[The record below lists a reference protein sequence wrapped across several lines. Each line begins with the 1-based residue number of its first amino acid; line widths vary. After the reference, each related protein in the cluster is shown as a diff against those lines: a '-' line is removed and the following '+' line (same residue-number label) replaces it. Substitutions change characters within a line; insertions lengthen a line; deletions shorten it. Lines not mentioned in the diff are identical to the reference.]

1 MRIHLKS
8 VIRPA
13 LVCALSGGAA
23 TVFAFAGGVFGGRVT
38 PTHIVD
44 ALERRDGI
52 YPAARRA
59 HAKGACFSGHFDSN
73 GESASLTRARA
84 LAPGV
89 RSRVV
94 GRFSTGGGKPHA
106 PDGRLVFRGMAL
118 RLVADNGEEW
128 RTAMDHT
135 PIFPVKRPEDF
146 VAFQVAMRPGPGG
159 KPDANAVQAF
169 LSRHPE
175 TQAFNDYLKHAPIPS
190 SFANG
195 TYYGINAFY
204 FVDRAGTRQPVRWS
218 FVPEAPLEVI
228 ALDKLAQQPPH
239 FLFHDARE
247 RVAEAP
253 LRWKLEI
260 ILAEPGDPLSDATVR
275 WPAGRK
281 TVTAGELI
289 VDRVTPE
296 DAADCRDLN
305 FDPLVLPPGIEPSP
319 DPLLA
324 ARSAAYAASFRRR
337 AEGS

>member
-1 MRIHLKS
+1 MTIDPKS
-8 VIRPA
+8 VVRPV
-13 LVCALSGGAA
+13 LVCAFVSGAA
-23 TVFAFAGGVFGGRVT
+23 TAFAFAGGVFGRRVT

-44 ALERRDGI
+44 ALESRDGT

-73 GESASLTRARA
+73 GESGTLTRARA
-84 LAPGV
+84 LAPGA

-106 PDGRLVFRGMAL
+106 RDGRLVFRGMAL
-118 RLVADNGEEW
+118 RLAADNGEEW
-128 RTAMDHT
+128 RIAMDHT

-146 VAFQVAMRPGPGG
+146 VALQVAMRPGPGG
-159 KPDANAVQAF
+159 KPDANALQAF
-169 LSRHPE
+169 LRQHPE
-175 TQAFNDYLKHAPIPS
+175 TQAFNDYLEQAPIPS

-218 FVPEAPLEVI
+218 LVPEAPFEAISRDQLT
-228 ALDKLAQQPPH
+228 QQPPD
-239 FLFHDARE
+239 FLFGDVWE
-247 RVAEAP
+247 RIAQAP
-253 LRWKLEI
+253 LRWRLEI
-260 ILAEPGDPLSDATVR
+260 TLAEPGDPLSDATVR

-281 TVTAGELI
+281 TVTAGELV
-289 VDRVTPE
+289 VDRVGPE
-296 DAADCRDLN
+296 SAQDCRDLN
-305 FDPLVLPPGIEPSP
+305 FDPLVLPPGIQPSS

>member
-1 MRIHLKS
+1 MTINLQS

-13 LVCALSGGAA
+13 LVCALVGGAA
-23 TVFAFAGGVFGGRVT
+23 AAFAFAGGVFGGRVT

-44 ALERRDGI
+44 ALERRDGT

-59 HAKGACFSGHFDSN
+59 HAKGVCFRGRFDSN
-73 GESASLTRARA
+73 GESSSLTRARA
-84 LAPGV
+84 LAPGA

-135 PIFPVKRPEDF
+135 PIFPVKSPEDF
-146 VAFQVAMRPGPGG
+146 LAFQIAMRPGAGG

-169 LSRHPE
+169 LSEHPE
-175 TQAFNDYLKHAPIPS
+175 TRAFNDYLKQAPIPS

-204 FVDRAGTRQPVRWS
+204 LVDRAGARQPVRWS
-218 FVPEAPLEVI
+218 LVPEAPFEFI
-228 ALDKLAQQPPH
+228 AVDKLAEQPPD
-239 FLFHDARE
+239 FLFDDART
-247 RVAEAP
+247 RVAQAP
-253 LRWKLEI
+253 LRWKLEFT
-260 ILAEPGDPLSDATVR
+260 LAEPGDPLSDATVR

-281 TVTAGELI
+281 TVTAGELVI
-289 VDRVTPE
+289 DRVTPE
-296 DAADCRDLN
+296 DADSCRDLN
-305 FDPLVLPPGIEPSP
+305 FDPLVLPPGIQPSA

-324 ARSAAYAASFRRR
+324 ARGAAYAASFRRR

>member
-1 MRIHLKS
+1 MTIDLQA

-13 LVCALSGGAA
+13 LVCALIGGAA
-23 TVFAFAGGVFGGRVT
+23 TVFAFAGAVFGGRVT
-38 PTHIVD
+38 PTRIVD
-44 ALERRDGI
+44 ALERRDGT

-73 GESASLTRARA
+73 GKAGLLTRARS
-84 LAPGV
+84 LAPEA

-146 VAFQVAMRPGPGG
+146 VALQVAMRPGPGG

-169 LSRHPE
+169 LSQHPE
-175 TQAFNDYLKHAPIPS
+175 TRAFNDYLKQAPIPS

-218 FVPEAPLEVI
+218 LVPEAPFEAI
-228 ALDKLAQQPPH
+228 ASEKLAQQPPD
-239 FLFHDARE
+239 FLFDDVRAR
-247 RVAEAP
+247 VLQAP

-260 ILAEPGDPLSDATVR
+260 TLAEPGDPLSDATLR

-281 TVTAGELI
+281 TLTAGELV
-289 VDRVTPE
+289 VDRVAPE
-296 DAADCRDLN
+296 EADGCRDLN
-305 FDPLVLPPGIEPSP
+305 FDPLVLPPGIQPST